1 MKHLQQ
7 LKTENSDVQNQKLSH
22 IKKETLE
29 DSKQVLENVKKT
41 KVKEEIR
48 DGPNK
53 VIKEEEDNVKS
64 GTDNDSECNRESLVD
79 DIEAI
84 KTKTEI
90 RNSTV
95 KAKCKPVRKLKN
107 KASPSVG
114 EISPFRRKKLKT

>member
-1 MKHLQQ
+1 MK
-7 LKTENSDVQNQKLSH
+7 KA
-22 IKKETLE
+22 
-29 DSKQVLENVKKT
+29 
-41 KVKEEIR
+41 KVKEETH

-53 VIKEEEDNVKS
+53 VMKEEEDNVIS
-64 GTDNDSECNRESLVD
+64 RTNNDSECNRESLVD